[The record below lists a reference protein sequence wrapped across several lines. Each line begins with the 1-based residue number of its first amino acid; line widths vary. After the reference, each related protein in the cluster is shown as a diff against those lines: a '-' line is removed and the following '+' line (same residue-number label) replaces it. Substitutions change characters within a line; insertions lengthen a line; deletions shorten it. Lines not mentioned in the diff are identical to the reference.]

1 MPRPYK
7 RDRTMTP
14 NDAFLL
20 QLTESQRMLD
30 MVMGD
35 ISANM
40 LAWRPW
46 DNVHPIGAIY
56 AHAVGLEDMYVQQ
69 FIQGQPLVWASGQW
83 AARLGRDLPPNQ
95 WNLHSLLPLDLSVF
109 DEYKHA
115 VFANSQAFVRGLSAS
130 DFERAIPFPGRN
142 WSMNVA
148 QLLATT
154 IAHTTGHAGEIA
166 LLKGLQGAQGLP
178 Y

>member
-20 QLTESQRMLD
+20 QLIESQRMLD

-35 ISANM
+35 ISADM
-40 LAWRPW
+40 LAWRPS

-56 AHAVGLEDMYVQQ
+56 AHAVGLEDMHVQQ
-69 FIQGQPLVWASGQW
+69 FIQ
-83 AARLGRDLPPNQ
+83 DLPPNQ
-95 WNLHSLLPLDLSVF
+95 WNLHSLLPLDLSFF

-115 VFANSQAFVRGLSAS
+115 VFANSQVFVRGLSAS
-130 DFERAIPFPGRN
+130 DFVRAIPFP
-142 WSMNVA
+142 
-148 QLLATT
+148 
-154 IAHTTGHAGEIA
+154 
-166 LLKGLQGAQGLP
+166 
-178 Y
+178 